1 MRRYKVEKIKKDAE
15 GLRISDVTGDVDAI
29 SEGNNFTGEN
39 CERESSSTEKRTYQ
53 SQISMGVKRNRN
65 FRVKLLS

>member
-29 SEGNNFTGEN
+29 SEGNNVIGKEVMK
-39 CERESSSTEKRTYQ
+39 EKADPQKRESTNLKYSW
-53 SQISMGVKRNRN
+53 G
-65 FRVKLLS
+65 